1 MARPNLLRLGFS
13 SVRALRVD
21 RPRQA
26 GSATV
31 THEGLSPILLALG
44 GSGGLGNVDR
54 SDLESYLNALDD
66 VDPQSLTPGHALAFW
81 INLYNSLVIRLAV
94 DTRDRSASSVLEIRS
109 AFDRPVVT
117 IGRENLSLLD
127 IETGKIRRFGDPRIH
142 GSLVCGSLSCPTLR
156 PEPFDGA
163 RVAEQLD
170 AQMRSFLR
178 SGAAIV
184 DRTTG
189 RLSLS
194 RIFLWYGSDFVRPHR
209 MPAFIPSS
217 KARIATAVATW
228 LDADD
233 RAWFESTS
241 PIVNFQSYD
250 WGLGCVVA

>member
-1 MARPNLLRLGFS
+1 MTGPNLLHLGFS
-13 SVRALRVD
+13 TVRALRVD
-21 RPRQA
+21 CPRRG

-31 THEGLSPILLALG
+31 SHEGLSPILLALA
-44 GSGGLGNVDR
+44 GSGGLRNVHR
-54 SDLESYLNALDD
+54 SDLDSYLDALDE

-81 INLYNSLVIRLAV
+81 INLYNALAIRLAV
-94 DTRDRSASSVLEIRS
+94 ETRDRS
-109 AFDRPVVT
+109 AFDRPAVM
-117 IGRENLSLLD
+117 IGGENLSLLD

-163 RVAEQLD
+163 RVGEQLE

-178 SGAAIV
+178 SEAAVV
-184 DRTTG
+184 DRTAG

-194 RIFLWYGSDFVRPHR
+194 RIFLWYGSDFVVRPHR
-209 MPAFIPSS
+209 MPAFVPSS
-217 KARIATAVATW
+217 KARIAVAVANW
-228 LDADD
+228 LEADD

-241 PIVNFQSYD
+241 PAVDFQSYD